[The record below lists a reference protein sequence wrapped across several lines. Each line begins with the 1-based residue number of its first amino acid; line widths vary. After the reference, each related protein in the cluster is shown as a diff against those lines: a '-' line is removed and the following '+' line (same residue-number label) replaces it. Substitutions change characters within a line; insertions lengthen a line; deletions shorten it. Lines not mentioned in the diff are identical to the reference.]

1 MNVLLKLGWQVPRAA
16 IKRIRSKQMRV
27 KSTLLPLLLCVLGGV
42 LTTVG
47 WAQSYSNQNYPAQN
61 YPNHPPNQGYYPPV
75 YNQPGAGQQAP
86 NYYPPVSPYPP
97 QMNAPRG
104 QSPPIQY
111 PSSQNGTQTPMQNA
125 GGRVLQTGTHQ
136 LDGPENILII
146 LDASYSMREKL
157 PSGETKIAAA
167 KRVILEVLRKIPP
180 EKRVGLRVYGHS
192 ANPFSSCRDS
202 KLLVPIGGNNRN
214 FIGSSLLG
222 IRPNGNTPITY
233 AIKTAMLNDFNTV
246 QSGKKTIILV
256 SDGMETCDADPCD
269 TAVEMLRRGFDVK
282 IDVVG
287 FGLADFNANRQL
299 KCVALSTFGKFYS
312 ANTAAE
318 LGRSLENSMDAQT
331 TVQGQIV
338 PKIK

>member
-1 MNVLLKLGWQVPRAA
+1 MLFKLGSHLPITPIKGK
-16 IKRIRSKQMRV
+16 IKRIRQIQMRL
-27 KSTLLPLLLCVLGGV
+27 KSALFPILVCFLGGV

-47 WAQSYSNQNYPAQN
+47 WAQGYPTQS
-61 YPNHPPNQGYYPPV
+61 YPNRPANQGYYPPV
-75 YNQPGAGQQAP
+75 YQQPGSYGQPGTQAP
-86 NYYPPVSPYPP
+86 NNYPPNNSPPASPYPP
-97 QMNAPRG
+97 QINTPN
-104 QSPPIQY
+104 PY
-111 PSSQNGTQTPMQNA
+111 PMPTGS
-125 GGRVLQTGTHQ
+125 GGRTIQGGTSQ

-146 LDASYSMREKL
+146 LDASYSMKERL

-180 EKRVGLRVYGHS
+180 EKKVGLRVYGHS

-214 FIGSSLLG
+214 LIGSSLLG
-222 IRPNGNTPITY
+222 VRPNGNTPITY

-246 QSGKKTIILV
+246 TSGKKTIILV

-318 LGRSLENSMDAQT
+318 LGKSLENSMDAQT

>member
-1 MNVLLKLGWQVPRAA
+1 LNVLLKLGSHVPVTP
-16 IKRIRSKQMRV
+16 IKKISF
-27 KSTLLPLLLCVLGGV
+27 SLLLCVLGGV
-42 LTTVG
+42 MTTVG
-47 WAQSYSNQNYPAQN
+47 WAQNYPTQN
-61 YPNHPPNQGYYPPV
+61 YPNRPANQGYYPPV
-75 YNQPGAGQQAP
+75 YSQPGYGQQAP
-86 NYYPPVSPYPP
+86 NNYPPNVYPQNSYPPASPYPP
-97 QMNAPRG
+97 QINVPAQQG
-104 QSPPIQY
+104 SLQSPMQ
-111 PSSQNGTQTPMQNA
+111 GT
-125 GGRVLQTGTHQ
+125 GGRVLQTGASQ

-146 LDASYSMREKL
+146 LDASYSMKERL

-202 KLLVPIGGNNRN
+202 KLLVPIGGNNRTL
-214 FIGSSLLG
+214 IGSSLLG

-246 QSGKKTIILV
+246 TSGKKTIILV